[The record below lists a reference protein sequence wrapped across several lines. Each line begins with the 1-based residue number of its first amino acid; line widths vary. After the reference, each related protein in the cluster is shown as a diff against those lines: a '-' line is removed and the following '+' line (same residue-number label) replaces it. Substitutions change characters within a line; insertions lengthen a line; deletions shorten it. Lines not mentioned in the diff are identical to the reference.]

1 MRICYLAAA
10 DSIHSYRWIN
20 FFAAHGHE
28 VQWISLTL
36 TMEAARHL
44 HPLEITS
51 PAFKPGRVV
60 RAVTE
65 VRRLLRTAPP
75 DILHAHY
82 AGTYGVVAA
91 LSGFHPFVLTAWGSD
106 VLMTGRSAL
115 AGPFVRLALR
125 RADVVTVD
133 ARHMA
138 DAVARCGVPG
148 ERIQIVYFGTD
159 TAHFRPDARDEDLRR
174 RIGTPIVVSLRS
186 FEPVY
191 DVSTLIRSAPHVV
204 REVPSVKF
212 LVIGRGSQE
221 PALRALAE
229 SLGMS
234 EHVVFPGQLPVER
247 LPGYLASADVYV
259 STSLS
264 DAGLAA
270 STAEAM
276 ACGLPVVVTDS
287 GENRVWIRDGESGF
301 IVPPNSPQMVAARII
316 HLLGHPEVGVRWGR
330 VNRQI
335 IVERNDYVRE
345 MGKVEGIYREL
356 KARRAP
362 D

>member
-20 FFAAHGHE
+20 FFASRGHE
-28 VQWISLTL
+28 IQWVSLVPS
-36 TMEAARHL
+36 MEAARHL

-106 VLMTGRSAL
+106 VLMAGRSAL
-115 AGPFVRLALR
+115 AGPFVRRALR

-138 DAVARCGVPG
+138 DAVARYGVPG
-148 ERIQIVYFGTD
+148 ERIRIVFFGTD
-159 TAHFRPDARDEDLRR
+159 TAHFRPEARDEDLRR

-212 LVIGRGSQE
+212 LMIGRGSQE

-229 SLGMS
+229 SLS
-234 EHVVFPGQLPVER
+234 VSAHVVFPGQLPAER

-276 ACGLPVVVTDS
+276 ASGLPVVVTDS
-287 GENRVWIRDGESGF
+287 GENRVWVADGENGF
-301 IVPPNSPQMVAARII
+301 IVPTQAPEMLAERILD
-316 HLLGHPEVGVRWGR
+316 LLRRPDVRARWGR
-330 VNRQI
+330 ANRQI

-345 MGKVEGIYREL
+345 MGRMEEIYRTL
-356 KARRAP
+356 AGRAAS
-362 D
+362 